1 MTYAS
6 EEIIAALKKARDA
19 KGLSQ
24 RDLSARTGV
33 PQSHISKIESGSA
46 DIRLSSLTELARAL
60 DLEVKLVPRKA
71 LPAVESLVRSTAPA
85 ATIKELQRALSTVD
99 RLRLAYP
106 ELSTLNRLQEN
117 LRTISNFRAIDKY
130 LDSDQVRD
138 PAARRPAKT
147 GRATTTK
154 PQTCRPR
161 PSNKSKTPQGTCK
174 RSETGSSTRSRRRS
188 RAPPTGSMTMMMTI
202 IISIRS
208 LAMADVSVLNV
219 KLYGATIGTLTHVQG
234 DRTLFS
240 FTEDYVADQ
249 NRPTLGLSFK
259 DDLGGLITDQP
270 ATQVRV
276 LPFFSNLL
284 PEGPSARLSR
294 AARRREPAKRI
305 LPALGAGPRP
315 ARRADHRAG
324 RRRSLAA
331 RHG

>member
-130 LDSDQVRD
+130 LDSIKSATQ
-138 PAARRPAKT
+138 PLAALQKQAEQP
-147 GRATTTK
+147 TK

-249 NRPTLGLSFK
+249 NRPMLGLSFK
-259 DDLGGLITDQP
+259 DDLGSLITDQP

-284 PEGPSARLSR
+284 PEGPSTRLSR
-294 AARRREPAKRI
+294 ASAPA
-305 LPALGAGPRP
+305 
-315 ARRADHRAG
+315 
-324 RRRSLAA
+324 
-331 RHG
+331 